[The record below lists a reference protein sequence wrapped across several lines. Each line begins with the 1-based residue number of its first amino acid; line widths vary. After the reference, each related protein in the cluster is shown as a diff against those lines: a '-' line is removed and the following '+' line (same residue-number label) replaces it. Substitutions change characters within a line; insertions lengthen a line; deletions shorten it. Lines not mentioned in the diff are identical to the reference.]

1 MRLSKHLDKGFW
13 AIATNA
19 LKAAYGL
26 FFTIWLISI
35 LSEEAWGTFY
45 LIQATFIIISQLGIA
60 LSMHPY
66 IKFYY
71 GAEPIL
77 KLQSNALLIYCVFLL
92 FSLGMILPFKN
103 QLGVWLRIP
112 DFGSLIYFVPLLL
125 FASFGKLLANE
136 ICKATHRLKE
146 FFISEALYF
155 TGNVAMILTL
165 YFQSGLHRPAD
176 LLFPMSIS
184 FALSSLVS
192 LWLVRK
198 QLQWGFHF
206 DFSVLKRMFDFGKYS
221 FGTVGTSS
229 IFQYADTY
237 VIGLY
242 LNPAAVGLLAAV
254 KVWAHGFQIYRQA
267 MGLIVFPA
275 LSRLF
280 AERRMDDFKAFYEK
294 GIYYSSIMLLT
305 MVAGLVLFA
314 NFLFEVILQKYPE
327 GAAIL
332 RFFALSGVFVAWQ
345 VFGESVLF
353 AVGKPNKTF
362 YARLATGLLN
372 LILNFV
378 LVKLFGIWGAAI
390 ASVVSLAILAIVVTI
405 FAHQE
410 VRFTMAGILK
420 RRFDLVHFVR
430 SLRDKSV
437 PPFDG
442 F

>member
-13 AIATNA
+13 AIATNS
-19 LKAAYGL
+19 LKAVYGL
-26 FFTIWLISI
+26 FFTIWLISV
-35 LSEEAWGTFY
+35 LPEEAWGTFY
-45 LIQATFIIISQLGIA
+45 LIQVTFIIISQLGMA

-71 GAEPIL
+71 GTEHIL
-77 KLQSNALLIYCVFLL
+77 KLQSNALLIYIVFLL
-92 FSLGMILPFKN
+92 LALGIILPFKN
-103 QLGVWLRIP
+103 QLGLWLRIP
-112 DFGSLIYFVPLLL
+112 DFGRLINFVPLLL
-125 FASFGKLLANE
+125 FASFGKMIANE

-155 TGNVAMILTL
+155 TGNVAIILTL
-165 YFQSGLHRPAD
+165 YFQRGLHRPAD

-184 FALSSLVS
+184 YALSSLVS
-192 LWLVRK
+192 LWMVRSRLK
-198 QLQWGFHF
+198 WGFRF
-206 DFSVLKRMFDFGKYS
+206 DFSLFKRMFDFGKYL

-229 IFQYADTY
+229 IFQYADIY

-280 AERRMDDFKAFYEK
+280 AEQRKDDFRAFYEK
-294 GIYYSSIMLLT
+294 GVYYSSIVLFA
-305 MVAGLVLFA
+305 MVAGLVVFSD
-314 NFLFEVILQKYPE
+314 FLFETILQKYPE
-327 GAAIL
+327 GAALL
-332 RFFALSGVFVAWQ
+332 RFFALTGVFVAWQ

-353 AVGKPNKTF
+353 AAGKPNKTF

-372 LILNFV
+372 LALNFV
-378 LVKLFGIWGAAI
+378 LVKLFGIWGAII
-390 ASVVSLAILAIVVTI
+390 ASVVSLAILAIVVTF
-405 FAHQE
+405 FAHRE
-410 VRFTMAGILK
+410 VHFTIAGILK

-430 SLRDKSV
+430 DLRDKAT
-437 PPFDG
+437 PPL
-442 F
+442 